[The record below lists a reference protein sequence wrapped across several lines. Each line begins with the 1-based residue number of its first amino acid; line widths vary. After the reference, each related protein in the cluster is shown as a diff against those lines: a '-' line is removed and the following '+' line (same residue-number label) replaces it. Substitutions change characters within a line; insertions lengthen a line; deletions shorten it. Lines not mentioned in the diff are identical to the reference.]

1 MTDRQIKNRIQRL
14 QELEQQIKE
23 LEMAADD
30 LRTEIKVTMEDR
42 QTDEIRTGGF
52 IVRWKEI
59 VSRRLDGTALKK
71 ALPDVWQ
78 TYSKETCSKRFTVT
92 AA

>member
-42 QTDEIRTGGF
+42 QTRSGPVASLFGG
-52 IVRWKEI
+52 
-59 VSRRLDGTALKK
+59 RRSSAEGLTEQ
-71 ALPDVWQ
+71 P
-78 TYSKETCSKRFTVT
+78 
-92 AA
+92 

>member
-59 VSRRLDGTALKK
+59 VSRRPDGTALKK

>member
-1 MTDRQIKNRIQRL
+1 MTDRQIKNRIQKL
-14 QELEQQIKE
+14 QKLEQQIKE

>member
-59 VSRRLDGTALKK
+59 VGRRLDGTALKK